1 MIAMA
6 LKGYIKLQLAQMIQH
21 LLIGLGLIVVVTV
34 ILLS

>member
-21 LLIGLGLIVVVTV
+21 LIVGLGLVVTV

>member
-21 LLIGLGLIVVVTV
+21 LIVGLGLVVVVTV

>member
-6 LKGYIKLQLAQMIQH
+6 LKGYIKQQLAQMIQH
-21 LLIGLGLIVVVTV
+21 LIVGLGLVVAVTV

>member
-21 LLIGLGLIVVVTV
+21 VIIGVCLIIVIATTLLA
-34 ILLS
+34 

>member
-21 LLIGLGLIVVVTV
+21 LIIGLGLVVVVTV